1 MLSKFKTY
9 IIIKD
14 FKELKKCQDNIL
26 CNHIVYESGNNTS
39 KNMSNIAYYV
49 NQIREKK
56 EYDNV
61 NRPSHYC
68 TGKFECIDVMLETQ
82 GKQAVLDFCLCN
94 AFKYLYRHNGK
105 NGYEDIKKAKWY
117 LDKYIELA
125 EK

>member
-1 MLSKFKTY
+1 MLEITNEQNEVT
-9 IIIKD
+9 
-14 FKELKKCQDNIL
+14 KEF
-26 CNHIVYESGNNTS
+26 V
-39 KNMSNIAYYV
+39 
-49 NQIREKK
+49 EKK

-117 LDKYIELA
+117 IDKFIELA
-125 EK
+125 EEPGVNE